1 MAKKRPYKQRI
12 EATQRKKLAYLKA
25 LAYGLSKDEALAQVG
40 IPAQTFNR
48 WLLKDTEFSYLASLE
63 NRAVL
68 EHKAIDF
75 LTQDRVLVMAK
86 LHDVA
91 NKILNKPFNEL
102 SEAEIDVLKRVMSTN
117 TAQGLKSLRDAIVQ
131 REDVPTTSYRR
142 VDIINAIEDK
152 RQQFITEGEEPE
164 GGD

>member
-40 IPAQTFNR
+40 IPTQTFNR

-91 NKILNKPFNEL
+91 NKILDKPFNEL

-142 VDIINAIEDK
+142 IDIINAIEDK